1 LAIGGIFRQKNQEG
15 GVVQNPM
22 PYDRNRAGFL
32 PPSLQLLL
40 SEPTQ
45 LLTAPALAFP
55 QDEFATLNALI
66 CELGARWSKEARDI
80 KFDFEFRAVEQER
93 SRVAKELH
101 DEILPNL
108 ARLIRFVQSQ
118 TDKSIGETL
127 VDELH
132 ATVSAFRD
140 MLGELH
146 PVDLEELGLTA
157 ALSNICKRYAR
168 MTQRFVVFV
177 EESETC
183 NMSELQQLCVYR
195 AVQSVLRMFAESQN
209 DILLLKHDY
218 EKSTNIIS
226 VRCIDKSVLDA
237 EWLSSEKPEFNIFD
251 SWCAMAGATV
261 EYGVSRQPNEFPCDL
276 IIQVAETA
284 EDKQQVRQRLGQFTQ
299 ARLHELNSILA
310 HAKEEWTNLILKD
323 RPLFESLAIE
333 TERQRIS
340 SEINRVIIPH
350 LDNISHIV
358 ALSENQTMIH
368 DVSEKMKAIANSVAG
383 VMSELHPRLLAEA
396 GLVPSIRTLVDRFRR
411 ASLIETTLDSDLFCD
426 KMDIT
431 LDAKFAIYRV
441 TQEALNNVEKHS
453 GASHAHVSVKHTA
466 DELIICIED
475 NGTGFQAPRSTLSR
489 GLKIIKERANGIGA
503 KVTWQQAP
511 NFESGTLVKI
521 SLSGTGRQG

>member
-1 LAIGGIFRQKNQEG
+1 M
-15 GVVQNPM
+15 VQIPM
-22 PYDRNRAGFL
+22 PYDRNRAGLL

-45 LLTAPALAFP
+45 LLSAPVRGLV
-55 QDEFATLNALI
+55 QDEFAALNALI
-66 CELGARWSKEARDI
+66 YELGARWSKEARDI

-140 MLGELH
+140 LLGELH

-177 EESETC
+177 EDSETC
-183 NMSELQQLCVYR
+183 NLSSLQQLCAYR

-218 EKSTNIIS
+218 ADSTNIIS
-226 VRCIDKSVLDA
+226 IRCIDKSVLDA
-237 EWLSSEKPEFNIFD
+237 DWLSSEKPEFIVFD

-261 EYGVSRQPNEFPCDL
+261 DCGVSRQFNEFPCDL
-276 IIQVAETA
+276 IIRIAETPQ
-284 EDKQQVRQRLGQFTQ
+284 EREEVRQALGQFTQ

-340 SEINRVIIPH
+340 AEINRLIIPH

-358 ALSENQTMIH
+358 TLSANQTLIH

-383 VMSELHPRLLAEA
+383 VMSELHPRLLAQA
-396 GLVPSIRTLVDRFRR
+396 GLVPSIKTLVDRFRR
-411 ASLIETTLDSDLFCD
+411 ASLIETTLDSDAFCD
-426 KMDIT
+426 HLDIS

-453 GASHAHVSVKHTA
+453 GASHAHVSVKHA
-466 DELIICIED
+466 DDELIICIED
-475 NGTGFQAPRSTLSR
+475 NGKGLQVPKSTLSR

-503 KVTWQQAP
+503 KVTWQKAP
-511 NFESGTLVKI
+511 HFESGTLVKI
-521 SLSGTGRQG
+521 SLANSGGQG